1 MLPTSALPMSPFLN
15 ATSMGALIV
24 LIALVGL
31 VALVAGYVLHGRGEP
46 LDPTIEVLDEAAAAG
61 APETPRRQVNG

>member
-24 LIALVGL
+24 LVAVGGF
-31 VALVAGYVLHGRGEP
+31 VALVAGYVLHGRGES
-46 LDPTIEVLDEAAAAG
+46 LDPTIEAFDAAAAAG